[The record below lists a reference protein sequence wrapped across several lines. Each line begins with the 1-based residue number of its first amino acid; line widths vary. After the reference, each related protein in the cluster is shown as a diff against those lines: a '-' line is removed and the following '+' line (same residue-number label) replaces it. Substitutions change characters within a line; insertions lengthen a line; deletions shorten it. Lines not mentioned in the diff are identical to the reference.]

1 MTLSPDLRRTVAVCR
16 FAQLGEHA
24 KRALGVEERDGG
36 PERPVPGTL
45 VDQPHTLGAELLE
58 RGGDVHDAVADVM
71 DAFPARR
78 EGKHLLE
85 ISGKKY
91 GRRHGWS
98 GEDCSRLASLVV
110 GIQCADDRS
119 EAQLIAPSSELVR
132 TIGRWSLAALMVNT
146 MVGAS
151 IFGLPALIA
160 ARLGKWS
167 PFGFLVAFA
176 VIAVIAACMAEVA
189 SQFQDAG
196 GPYLYTRVAFGRFLA
211 IQNGWLTWLTRIA
224 AVSAVANLFITYLA
238 EFLPAVTKPFAR
250 ASVLTILIGF
260 LAAVNYR
267 GVSGG
272 NQLSNF
278 LTVTKIG
285 LLGFFVIAGL
295 AVLAFHP
302 DIRVNPAS
310 VVTTSSAWFEA
321 VLLMMYSY
329 AGFDA
334 ALIASGEARNTRKD
348 IPVAL
353 FLAIA
358 GITIVYIAVQYLVIH
373 TIPSAGASSAPVVDS
388 ARRFLPHWAVRTVA
402 AGTLISAYGYLSANM
417 LHTPRVTLAMGERG
431 DFPAFFARIHP
442 RFRTPH
448 ISIVIFAVLLLI
460 FSIAGDFPGNA
471 MLSIVS
477 RLFVYG
483 SIAAALP
490 VLRKKRPSADAFRI
504 PGGVFISA
512 LALLVTAVLV
522 TRMHRGEFLVIA
534 LTAALALVNW
544 LWARNRTIGFVP
556 ET

>member
-1 MTLSPDLRRTVAVCR
+1 MQSFLTQS
-16 FAQLGEHA
+16 HA
-24 KRALGVEERDGG
+24 G
-36 PERPVPGTL
+36 
-45 VDQPHTLGAELLE
+45 
-58 RGGDVHDAVADVM
+58 
-71 DAFPARR
+71 
-78 EGKHLLE
+78 
-85 ISGKKY
+85 
-91 GRRHGWS
+91 
-98 GEDCSRLASLVV
+98 
-110 GIQCADDRS
+110 
-119 EAQLIAPSSELVR
+119 LVR

-167 PFGFLVAFA
+167 PLGFLVAFA
-176 VIAVIAACMAEVA
+176 VIAIIAACMAEVA

-238 EFLPAVTKPFAR
+238 EFFPGVTKPFAR
-250 ASVLTILIGF
+250 AAVLILLIGF

-267 GVSGG
+267 GVTAG
-272 NQLSNF
+272 NQLSNVF
-278 LTVTKIG
+278 TVTKVG
-285 LLGFFVIAGL
+285 LLAFFVIVGL
-295 AVLAFHP
+295 AALALHSE
-302 DIRVNPAS
+302 IRVNPAP
-310 VVTTSSAWFEA
+310 VHATSSSWFEA

-334 ALIASGEARNTRKD
+334 ALIASGETRNARKD

-353 FLAIA
+353 FSAIA
-358 GITIVYIAVQYLVIH
+358 ATTLLYVTVQYLVIH
-373 TIPSAGASSAPVVDS
+373 TIPNAGSSAAPVVDS
-388 ARRFLPHWAVRTVA
+388 ARRFLPHWAVKIVA
-402 AGTLISAYGYLSANM
+402 AGTLISAYGYLGANM
-417 LHTPRVTLAMGERG
+417 LHTPRVTFAMGERG

-448 ISIVIFAVLLLI
+448 VSIAIFAALLLI

-483 SIAAALP
+483 SVAAALP
-490 VLRKKRPSADAFRI
+490 VLRKKHPNADAFRL

-512 LALLVTAVLV
+512 LALLLTLVLV

-534 LTAALALVNW
+534 ATAVLALANW
-544 LWARNRTIGFVP
+544 LWARSRAIGFAP

>member
-1 MTLSPDLRRTVAVCR
+1 MKLISIQPIGPSQELCYAGANSFDDD
-16 FAQLGEHA
+16 A
-24 KRALGVEERDGG
+24 KTSRQIHE
-36 PERPVPGTL
+36 T
-45 VDQPHTLGAELLE
+45 AEA
-58 RGGDVHDAVADVM
+58 RVM
-71 DAFPARR
+71 
-78 EGKHLLE
+78 
-85 ISGKKY
+85 
-91 GRRHGWS
+91 
-98 GEDCSRLASLVV
+98 
-110 GIQCADDRS
+110 Q
-119 EAQLIAPSSELVR
+119 PSSGLVR

-151 IFGLPALIA
+151 IFGLPALLA

-167 PFGFLVAFA
+167 PFGFLAAFA
-176 VIAVIAACMAEVA
+176 IIAVIAACMAEVA

-224 AVSAVANLFITYLA
+224 AVSAVANLFIIYLA
-238 EFLPAVTKPFAR
+238 EFFPVVTRPFAR
-250 ASVLTILIGF
+250 ASVLTILIAF

-278 LTVTKIG
+278 FTVTKVS

-295 AVLAFHP
+295 AALAFHP
-302 DIRVNPAS
+302 GTRVHPTPVHA
-310 VVTTSSAWFEA
+310 TQSAWFEA

-334 ALIASGEARNTRKD
+334 ALIASGETRDPRKD

-358 GITIVYIAVQYLVIH
+358 GTTILYIAVQYLVIH
-373 TIPSAGASSAPVVDS
+373 TIANAGASSAPVVDS
-388 ARRFLPHWAVRTVA
+388 ARRFLPYWAVRIVA

-417 LHTPRVTLAMGERG
+417 LHTPRVTFAMGERG

-448 ISIVIFAVLLLI
+448 VSIVIFAVLLLL

-471 MLSIVS
+471 MLSIVA

-483 SIAAALP
+483 SVAAALP
-490 VLRKKRPSADAFRI
+490 VLRKKHPRADAFRL
-504 PGGVFISA
+504 PGGILFSA
-512 LALLVTAVLV
+512 LALLSTAALV
-522 TRMHRGEFLVIA
+522 TRMHRGEFIVIA
-534 LTAALALVNW
+534 ITAFLAFANW
-544 LWARNRTIGFVP
+544 LWARNRAIGFEP
-556 ET
+556 EK

>member
-1 MTLSPDLRRTVAVCR
+1 LT
-16 FAQLGEHA
+16 E
-24 KRALGVEERDGG
+24 
-36 PERPVPGTL
+36 
-45 VDQPHTLGAELLE
+45 
-58 RGGDVHDAVADVM
+58 
-71 DAFPARR
+71 
-78 EGKHLLE
+78 
-85 ISGKKY
+85 
-91 GRRHGWS
+91 
-98 GEDCSRLASLVV
+98 
-110 GIQCADDRS
+110 
-119 EAQLIAPSSELVR
+119 SSAGLVR

-160 ARLGKWS
+160 ARLGPWS

-224 AVSAVANLFITYLA
+224 AASAVANLFIIYLA
-238 EFLPAVTKPFAR
+238 EFFPAVTKPIAR
-250 ASVLTILIGF
+250 AGVLIILIGF

-267 GVSGG
+267 GVAGG
-272 NQLSNF
+272 NRLSNAF
-278 LTVTKIG
+278 TVTKVS
-285 LLGFFVIAGL
+285 LLTFFVIAGF
-295 AVLAFHP
+295 AALAFHS
-302 DIRVNPAS
+302 DIRVNLAPIHPTAS
-310 VVTTSSAWFEA
+310 TWFEA

-334 ALIASGEARNTRKD
+334 ALIASGETRDTRKD

-353 FLAIA
+353 FSAIA
-358 GITIVYIAVQYLVIH
+358 ATTLLYVAVQYLVIH
-373 TIPSAGASSAPVVDS
+373 TIPNAGASAAPVVDS
-388 ARRFLPHWAVRTVA
+388 ARRFLPHWAVPIVA
-402 AGTLISAYGYLSANM
+402 ACTLISAYGYLSANM
-417 LHTPRVTLAMGERG
+417 LHTPRVTFAMGERG

-448 ISIVIFAVLLLI
+448 VSILIFAMLLLI

-483 SIAAALP
+483 SVAAALP
-490 VLRKKRPSADAFRI
+490 VLRKKHPNADAFRL
-504 PGGVFISA
+504 PGGIFFSA
-512 LALLVTAVLV
+512 LALFFTAVLV
-522 TRMHRGEFLVIA
+522 TRMHHGEFLVIA
-534 LTAALALVNW
+534 ATALLAFANW
-544 LWARNRTIGFVP
+544 LWARNRTIGFTP

>member
-1 MTLSPDLRRTVAVCR
+1 MANP
-16 FAQLGEHA
+16 Q
-24 KRALGVEERDGG
+24 
-36 PERPVPGTL
+36 
-45 VDQPHTLGAELLE
+45 
-58 RGGDVHDAVADVM
+58 RG
-71 DAFPARR
+71 
-78 EGKHLLE
+78 
-85 ISGKKY
+85 
-91 GRRHGWS
+91 
-98 GEDCSRLASLVV
+98 
-110 GIQCADDRS
+110 
-119 EAQLIAPSSELVR
+119 LVR

-167 PFGFLVAFA
+167 PLGFFLAFA

-224 AVSAVANLFITYLA
+224 AASAVANLFIIYLA
-238 EFLPAVTKPFAR
+238 EFFPAVTKPLAR
-250 ASVLTILIGF
+250 AAVLTVLIGF
-260 LAAVNYR
+260 LAVVNYR

-278 LTVTKIG
+278 FTVTKIS

-295 AVLAFHP
+295 AALAFHP
-302 DIRVNPAS
+302 GIRVHPAS
-310 VVTTSSAWFEA
+310 VEATPSAWFEA
-321 VLLMMYSY
+321 ILLMMYSY

-334 ALIASGEARNTRKD
+334 ALIASGETRDSRKD
-348 IPVAL
+348 IPIAL
-353 FLAIA
+353 FSAIA
-358 GITIVYIAVQYLVIH
+358 GTTILYIAVQYLVIH
-373 TIPSAGASSAPVVDS
+373 TIPNAGASAAPVVDS
-388 ARRFLPHWAVRTVA
+388 ARRFLPYWAVRIVA
-402 AGTLISAYGYLSANM
+402 AGTLVSAYGYLSANM
-417 LHTPRVTLAMGERG
+417 LHTPRVIFAMGERG

-442 RFRTPH
+442 LFRTPH
-448 ISIVIFAVLLLI
+448 VSIVIFAVLLMI

-483 SIAAALP
+483 SVAAALP
-490 VLRKKRPSADAFRI
+490 VLRKKHPNAEAFRL
-504 PGGVFISA
+504 PGGLFFSA
-512 LALLVTAVLV
+512 LALLLTAVLV

-534 LTAALALVNW
+534 ATGLLALVNW
-544 LWARNRTIGFVP
+544 LWARHRAIGFAP